1 MFSDKSVV
9 AFLERVQAKN
19 VREGWLQCRRDYAV
33 YLQGDG
39 RVFVLFPS
47 SFPFN
52 KKDMYDIEGQS
63 VAYDEE
69 RRVGPW
75 IVKAE
80 IVSEDLDCPETLGL
94 EERALQSM
102 SHLMKG
108 VIEYKLE
115 APTTWEVNG
124 NLVPRPLV
132 FCRFNKASRPV
143 AWKNHQGSDE
153 NLYRKVT
160 ETLVLSGSANFA
172 QAAVP
177 F

>member
-1 MFSDKSVV
+1 
-9 AFLERVQAKN
+9 
-19 VREGWLQCRRDYAV
+19 VREGWLQCRRDFAV
-33 YLQGDG
+33 YLLQGDG
-39 RVFVLFPS
+39 RVFFLFPS

-52 KKDMYDIEGQS
+52 KNDIYDTDEGQS
-63 VAYDEE
+63 VAYDEA

-80 IVSEDLDCPETLGL
+80 IVSEDLDCTETLRSEL
-94 EERALQSM
+94 RALPSM
-102 SHLMKG
+102 NQLRKG
-108 VIEYKLE
+108 VIEYMVE
-115 APTTWEVNG
+115 APTTTWEVNG
-124 NLVPRPLV
+124 NLVPHPLF